1 MYPTHHIKSIHSKNM
16 TTTFYPKRKF
26 SRSCAFCHEAG
37 HHVRDCTTLANTE
50 CKYCHNLGH
59 TTRRCPVL
67 AERDM
72 NRRRRA
78 NAQRYK
84 PDSDGFSQAKNTF
97 RRRVSRAEPV
107 MSSSTRLTTF
117 TALAVEADTE
127 PKKKSVQ
134 IAVPAP
140 AKQLPVQ
147 GSWKKPLNTD
157 IEREPPRK
165 VAAVAAAEP
174 KKKSYIGMWADAADM
189 ADEEDEES
197 DDDIELPTVEEA
209 DDVEADEFPLD
220 EEGCRICLADE
231 PERYKYWFIHG
242 VEKWRAEEEDEEEPS
257 IFLC

>member
-1 MYPTHHIKSIHSKNM
+1 M

-37 HHVRDCTTLANTE
+37 HHVRDCTVLANTE

-84 PDSDGFSQAKNTF
+84 PDGDGFSQAKNTF

-117 TALAVEADTE
+117 TALAVEVETE

-157 IEREPPRK
+157 IEREPQRK
-165 VAAVAAAEP
+165 AVAPAKP
-174 KKKSYIGMWADAADM
+174 KKKSYIGMWADM

-209 DDVEADEFPLD
+209 DHVEADEFPLD

-242 VEKWRAEEEDEEEPS
+242 VEKWRAEEEDDES
-257 IFLC
+257 SYGIFLC

>member
-1 MYPTHHIKSIHSKNM
+1 M

-84 PDSDGFSQAKNTF
+84 PDNDGFSQAKNTF
-97 RRRVSRAEPV
+97 RRRVNRDAPV
-107 MSSSTRLTTF
+107 MSSSNRLTTF
-117 TALAVEADTE
+117 SALAVEVETE
-127 PKKKSVQ
+127 PKKKSVE

-140 AKQLPVQ
+140 AKQLPLR
-147 GSWKKPLNTD
+147 GSWKKPLNMEEEEDNCESACESACESELSTNSYHVSCACCD
-157 IEREPPRK
+157 EEDDFEDLQDAYDNGWFQSEDGDFCPEHAAKGIEDEDNRWKPTTP
-165 VAAVAAAEP
+165 APLAP
-174 KKKSYIGMWADAADM
+174 KKKSAKKRWADVAD
-189 ADEEDEES
+189 DES
-197 DDDIELPTVEEA
+197 DDDSDYE
-209 DDVEADEFPLD
+209 
-220 EEGCRICLADE
+220 
-231 PERYKYWFIHG
+231 
-242 VEKWRAEEEDEEEPS
+242 S